1 VTEPEPASAASPPPD
16 PHAAP
21 AVEASVPAN
30 PVCSVAF
37 CPICMVVTA
46 LGEARPELVEHL
58 LLASREMLLA
68 VRAVIDAKLEA
79 QQSAPAKLERL
90 RID

>member
-1 VTEPEPASAASPPPD
+1 MADGDGKASGPGAAHPI
-16 PHAAP
+16 
-21 AVEASVPAN
+21 
-30 PVCSVAF
+30 CSVAF
-37 CPICMVVTA
+37 CPICMAVTA

-79 QQSAPAKLERL
+79 TQSAPTKLERL
-90 RID
+90 NIE